1 MPPVLADL
9 LAEEAE
15 LLRLQAQVEQALTEL
30 SGWILEVQGC
40 VDRD

>member
-1 MPPVLADL
+1 MPHVLAEL

-40 VDRD
+40 VGSD